1 MFDPRSPY
9 HRRMWHYESDR
20 PLSVAQL
27 VSLGSLDARTAALL
41 WLLVEKHRSLI
52 VSGPTDPTPGI
63 GKTTT
68 LNALLGFL
76 PAGTTLVYT
85 MGMYEDFEFRAEV
98 EPETTCVLSNEVS
111 NHLAIYMWGRKAR
124 QLLRMPEDGF
134 AIATSC
140 HADTVTDVLDM
151 LTRDL
156 KLTATD
162 VSQLGVIVNIG
173 LVGRLWPP
181 KRRFLTVNYVRP
193 AAAANAPSSGNAMPT
208 EIVARRFGVSLLPLS
223 TWDSTTDGFIAPDE
237 ETLDELAGLLGMER
251 EAFDAALLRRTEC
264 IERLAQGRGAGVQA
278 MRQAVDELAA
288 AERGVADLAVDGDEA
303 NK

>member
-27 VSLGSLDARTAALL
+27 VSLGSLDAKTAALL
-41 WLLVEKHRSLI
+41 WLLVEKHRSVI
-52 VSGPTDPTPGI
+52 VSGPTDPTPGV

-85 MGMYEDFEFRAEV
+85 MGMYEDFEFRDEV
-98 EPETTCVLSNEVS
+98 DPETTCVLSNEVS

-124 QLLRMPEDGF
+124 QLLRMPEEGY
-134 AIATSC
+134 AVATSC
-140 HADTVTDVLDM
+140 HADSVEDVLDM

-162 VSQLGVIVNIG
+162 VSRLGVIVNIG
-173 LVGRLWPP
+173 LVGRVWPP

-193 AAAANAPSSGNAMPT
+193 AATANAPEPGKETPDES
-208 EIVARRFGVSLLPLS
+208 VARRYGVSLLPLS
-223 TWDSTTDGFIAPDE
+223 AWDSTTDCFIPPDE
-237 ETLDELAGLLGMER
+237 SALDELAGILGMER
-251 EAFDAALLRRTEC
+251 GAFDAALARRE
-264 IERLAQGRGAGVQA
+264 ERIGQLAQGRGAGVQIL
-278 MRQAVDELAA
+278 RQAVDELNAT
-288 AERGVADLAVDGDEA
+288 EHDMIGLPVDGSATDE
-303 NK
+303 

>member
-41 WLLVEKHRSLI
+41 WLLVERHRSLI

-98 EPETTCVLSNEVS
+98 EPDTTCVLSNEVS

-124 QLLRMPEDGF
+124 QLLRMPEEGF
-134 AIATSC
+134 AVATSC
-140 HADTVTDVLDM
+140 HADTVVDVLDM

-162 VSQLGVIVNIG
+162 VSRLGVIVNIG
-173 LVGRLWPP
+173 LVGRVWPP

-193 AAAANAPSSGNAMPT
+193 AAVANAVEPSQVTPAET
-208 EIVARRFGVSLLPLS
+208 IARRYGVSLLPLS
-223 TWDSTTDGFIAPDE
+223 TWDSTTDSFIPPDE
-237 ETLDELAGLLGMER
+237 AALDELAGILGMER
-251 EAFDAALLRRTEC
+251 TVFDTALACRVEC
-264 IERLAQGRGAGVQA
+264 MERLAQGRGAGIQA
-278 MRQAVDELAA
+278 MRQAVDELF
-288 AERGVADLAVDGDEA
+288 AEERAMAELPVDGDESDE
-303 NK
+303 

>member
-27 VSLGSLDARTAALL
+27 VSLGSLDAKTAALL

-52 VSGPTDPTPGI
+52 VSGPTDPTPGV

-85 MGMYEDFEFRAEV
+85 MGMYEDFEFKAEV
-98 EPETTCVLSNEVS
+98 DPETTCVLANEVS
-111 NHLAIYMWGRKAR
+111 NHLRIYMWGRTAR
-124 QLLRMPEDGF
+124 QLLRLPEENY

-140 HADTVTDVLDM
+140 HADTIGDVLSM

-156 KLTATD
+156 KLTPAE
-162 VSQLGVIVNIG
+162 VGRLGVIVNIG
-173 LVGRLWPP
+173 LVGRVWPP

-193 AAAANAPSSGNAMPT
+193 VAAGTLDPPSAPYSGSG
-208 EIVARRFGVSLLPLS
+208 ARQHGISLLPLS
-223 TWDSTTDGFIAPDE
+223 TWDSTSDTFIPTDDAG
-237 ETLDELAGLLGMER
+237 LDELAALLGMER
-251 EAFDAALLRRTEC
+251 ADLDAALARREQR
-264 IERLAQGRGAGVQA
+264 IERLAQGRGAGISA
-278 MRQAVDELAA
+278 MRQAVDELGAL
-288 AERGVADLAVDGDEA
+288 ERGVVEQQVDGMDEDE
-303 NK
+303 